1 MKKQNKT
8 KIIELTVKGM
18 TCRHCAE
25 KVKSAITKVKG
36 VEYTEVD
43 YQKGFASVVAE
54 SAQTNLKSFFQS
66 PMLVTLLK

>member
-43 YQKGFASVVAE
+43 Y
-54 SAQTNLKSFFQS
+54 
-66 PMLVTLLK
+66 